1 MTSPEQPQV
10 ADQFVHLHNHT
21 CYSLLDGISA
31 IPELVAHAKELRM
44 DTMAITDHG
53 NLYGA
58 IEFYQECR
66 SNDIKP
72 IIGCELYV
80 AAGATVDDHIPE
92 DRNSTHLVALAADQE
107 GYSNLL
113 RVVTKANTDGYY
125 RYPRVD
131 HEILRE
137 HSNGLMIL
145 SGCASS
151 ELSKLISDGDTVGA
165 ETLARKYADMFP
177 NRYWLELQSHTGVPN
192 LDKIN
197 AGLLALAER
206 LELPLVGTNDC
217 HYIKTEQSRTQDLK
231 ICIQTG
237 STIDEAGR
245 LRMTDDGYYLKSG
258 DEMMMLDIFQNCP
271 QALLNTRS
279 LADQCLLEL
288 EFGRTRMPP
297 PRIPEGENADEYLE
311 RLCREG
317 FPKRY
322 PDERRDAV
330 ERLEH
335 ELDVV
340 RKTGFAPYFLAVK
353 EITDEARRKNIRFG
367 VRGSAAA
374 SIALYCLD
382 ITGIDPLQYGLV
394 FERFLNIERKEMP
407 DIDMDFPDEARQ
419 EMATFVA
426 KRYGDDRV
434 AKIVGF
440 TELRTRSAVRDAGR
454 AMGIPLNQVD
464 TAARLI
470 PRKSA
475 TLEAAMAQ
483 STQLQKYC
491 RENVQID
498 ELIKRASELVGIKRS
513 VNKHPAG
520 ILISDEPIINVS
532 PLERSNAKGDNH
544 ELLTTQYNMDQVAQL
559 GLIKMDFLGLTSL
572 TILDEAEH
580 LIRADGNPDF
590 VLENLPI
597 DNEATYRLIATGNTT
612 NVFQLESDG
621 MQQYLRELEPKD
633 LNEIAAM
640 TALYRPGP
648 MEHIDQFIDGKYGRV
663 EVTYPHPSMA
673 HTLDETY
680 GVIVYQDQVLKIMQ
694 DFAGYSL
701 GKADVVRKAMGKK
714 IPALM
719 RTERQNFVN
728 GAISQGHDMPTA
740 NRVFDLI
747 EPFAGYA
754 FNKAHAIS
762 YAMLAYWTAYCKAN
776 HPVEYLTAALNARR
790 NNTEVYTKTLTE
802 IDRMGLKLALPDA
815 TSGKPSCDVII
826 DAEGKKNI
834 RLGLGHVKGVGRGRV
849 EKFAN
854 NRESD
859 KEPWNT
865 VEAAFASAAVNELG
879 QSATQSLAKAGAFDS
894 LAPRSAILDSIE
906 ALWQLSQRAKSKRS
920 PTLQQSLL
928 PEPEPA
934 LERFIN
940 QETPEYDAKDLRVL
954 EEQTL
959 GVAITPPDSADD
971 VIDLA
976 AIATRGHGFNSLA
989 ELKQQPPGNQVDA
1002 YGRLS
1007 RLREGNTKQGKPYR
1021 RINLT
1026 LNDGELEVMVWAEL
1040 ITQSPDEAWEQGA
1053 ALCVSG
1059 ELQERRDA
1067 WSMSCRRLTVIDAA
1081 HKAPTPGPGSAG
1093 PGQEL
1098 RFEIILSGD
1107 SEKDLK
1113 RMRRAIRTAIHFPG
1127 DDRLVCVLR
1136 HSDGK
1141 TETIEIGAVRTQAR
1155 NPICTEAV
1163 YAAAKAVD

>member
-31 IPELVAHAKELRM
+31 IPELVAQGKELGM
-44 DTMAITDHG
+44 DAMAITDHG

-80 AAGATVDDHIPE
+80 AAGATVDDHIRE
-92 DRNSTHLVALAADQE
+92 DLNSTHLVAMAADQE

-113 RVVTKANTDGYY
+113 QVVTKANTDGYY

-137 HSNGLMIL
+137 HASGLMIL

-151 ELSKLISDGDTVGA
+151 ELSKLISDDDTAGA
-165 ETLARKYADMFP
+165 EALARKYSDMFP
-177 NRYWLELQSHTGVPN
+177 GRYWLELQSHKGVPN

-197 AGLLALAER
+197 KGLVALAER

-217 HYIKTEQSRTQDLK
+217 HYIRMEQSRTQDLK

-237 STIDEAGR
+237 STLDEVDR
-245 LRMTDDGYYLKSG
+245 LRMHDDGYYLKSG
-258 DEMMMLDIFQNCP
+258 AEMRMLELFQSQP

-279 LADQCLLEL
+279 LSDQCMLEL

-297 PRIPEGENADEYLE
+297 PKIPEGENADGYLE

-322 PDERRDAV
+322 THERQDAV

-426 KRYGDDRV
+426 NRYGDDRV

-470 PRKSA
+470 PLKSA
-475 TLEAAMAQ
+475 TLPAALAQ
-483 STQLQKYC
+483 SAKLAKYC
-491 RENVQID
+491 RENENIG
-498 ELIKRASELVGIKRS
+498 ELFERASELVGLKRS

-532 PLERSNAKGDNH
+532 PLERSNSKGDTK

-559 GLIKMDFLGLTSL
+559 GLIKMDFLGVTSL
-572 TILDEAEH
+572 TILDETEQMV
-580 LIRADGNPDF
+580 RAAGHPDF
-590 VLENLPI
+590 TLENLPI
-597 DNEATYRLIATGNTT
+597 DDPATYRLIATGNTN

-621 MQQYLRELEPKD
+621 MQQYLRELAPND
-633 LNEIAAM
+633 INEIAAM

-719 RTERQNFVN
+719 RTERQNFIN
-728 GAISQGHDMPTA
+728 GAMAQGHDTTTA

-776 HPVEYLTAALNARR
+776 HPVEYLTAVLNARR
-790 NNTEVYTKTLTE
+790 SNAEVYTKTLYE
-802 IDRMGLKLALPDA
+802 IDRMGLKLALPNA
-815 TSGKPSCDVII
+815 TSGKASCDVII
-826 DAEGKKNI
+826 DDDGNKSI
-834 RLGLGHVKGVGRGRV
+834 QMGLGHIKSIGRGRV
-849 EKFAN
+849 EKFVEI
-854 NRESD
+854 RD
-859 KEPWNT
+859 KQDETWET
-865 VEAAFASAAVNELG
+865 AEAAFASAALNELG
-879 QSATQSLAKAGAFDS
+879 QSAVQSLAKAGAFDK
-894 LAPRSAILDSIE
+894 LAPRSAILNSID
-906 ALWQLSQRAKSKRS
+906 ALWNLSQRAKSKRS
-920 PTLQQSLL
+920 PSLQQALL

-934 LERFIN
+934 LEKFID
-940 QETPEYDAKDLRVL
+940 QQTPEYDAKDLRTL
-954 EEQTL
+954 EEETL
-959 GVAITPPDSADD
+959 SVAITPPDHAED

-976 AIATRGHGFNSLA
+976 AIAAQGNGFNSLA
-989 ELKQQPPGNQVDA
+989 ELKNQPPGNQVNA
-1002 YGRLS
+1002 FGRLS
-1007 RLREGNTKQGKPYR
+1007 RLREGSTKQGKPYR
-1021 RINLT
+1021 RIHLT
-1026 LNDGELEVMVWAEL
+1026 LSDGELEVMVWAEL
-1040 ITQSPDEAWEQGA
+1040 IAQAPTEAWEQGA

-1067 WSMSCRRLTVIDAA
+1067 WSMSCRRLTLIDAA
-1081 HKAPTPGPGSAG
+1081 HKAPTLGPGTAG
-1093 PGQEL
+1093 PGREL
-1098 RFEIILSGD
+1098 RFEIIISGD
-1107 SEKDLK
+1107 REKDLE
-1113 RMRRAIRTAIHFPG
+1113 RMRRAIRAAIHFSG

-1136 HSDGK
+1136 HTDGT
-1141 TETIEIGAVRTQAR
+1141 TETIEIGAVRTQAE
-1155 NPICTEAV
+1155 NPTCVDAIS
-1163 YAAAKAVD
+1163 AAAAA